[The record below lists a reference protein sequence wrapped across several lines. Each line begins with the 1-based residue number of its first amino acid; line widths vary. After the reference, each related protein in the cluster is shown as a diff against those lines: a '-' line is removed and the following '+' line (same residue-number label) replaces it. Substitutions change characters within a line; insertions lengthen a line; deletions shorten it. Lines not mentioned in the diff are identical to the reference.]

1 MHSLQMYKG
10 EIKTW
15 VENNPVYGKPFPFL
29 IDKKKNKQSI
39 MN

>member
-29 IDKKKNKQSI
+29 IDKKDNQL
-39 MN
+39 